1 MIRPRQ
7 PKQPKSPTPP
17 NPWENFDRT
26 AIMTAGGAFLGA
38 AIVQHLGG
46 GPTQLLGAFL
56 GAILGL
62 LSGLYVSR

>member
-1 MIRPRQ
+1 M
-7 PKQPKSPTPP
+7 KD
-17 NPWENFDRT
+17 FDRT

-62 LSGLYVSR
+62 LCGLYVSR

>member
-1 MIRPRQ
+1 M
-7 PKQPKSPTPP
+7 
-17 NPWENFDRT
+17 ENFDRI

-38 AIVQHLGG
+38 ALVQFFGG

-56 GAILGL
+56 GAIFGL

>member
-1 MIRPRQ
+1 M
-7 PKQPKSPTPP
+7 KD
-17 NPWENFDRT
+17 FDRT

-38 AIVQHLGG
+38 AIVQLLGG

-62 LSGLYVSR
+62 LSSLYVSR